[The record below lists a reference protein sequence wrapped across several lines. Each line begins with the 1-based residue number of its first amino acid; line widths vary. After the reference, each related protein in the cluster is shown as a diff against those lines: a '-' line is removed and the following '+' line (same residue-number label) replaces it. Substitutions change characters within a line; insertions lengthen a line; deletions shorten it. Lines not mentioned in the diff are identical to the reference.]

1 MALNHEFLHIM
12 AIPPDVDQHKSL
24 IRNKVWTQLR
34 KVARP
39 DSRFHHDYSS
49 FIADFDGSSTATDL
63 LVSLP
68 AYKTAKILFIA
79 PDNCIQ
85 ELRYRSLK
93 DGKKVLVT
101 TYGIRRGFWM
111 LDPKEIDE
119 SKWEMASMLDA
130 MENLGKHMT
139 LAEIARSTQNIDLMV
154 TGTGAINHEGLRF
167 GKGHGFFDLEWAM
180 LYTIK
185 KVSAKTQT
193 IAVVHECQ
201 VLDEELQGE
210 IWDTGCD
217 FVVTNER
224 VIEVQGSGKPRCGVI
239 WEKLEK
245 GMLDDIEPLK
255 ELQDMQIWYI
265 DSSWLPPSSYRKLN
279 GLQAYVFDRDW
290 DEIFAVYH
298 GCMSDRMRSS
308 KQGRLEK
315 G

>member
-1 MALNHEFLHIM
+1 MTF
-12 AIPPDVDQHKSL
+12 PPDEQHKSL
-24 IRNKVWTQLR
+24 IRHKVWTQLR

-49 FIADFDGSSTATDL
+49 FIADFDGSSVATEL
-63 LVSLP
+63 VVSLP
-68 AYKTAKILFIA
+68 VYKNAELVFIA
-79 PDNCIQ
+79 PDNCAQ

-101 TYGIRRGFWM
+101 TYGIRRGFFI
-111 LDPKEIDE
+111 LDPKEIAE

-130 MENLGKHMT
+130 MERLGKHMT
-139 LAEIARSTQNIDLMV
+139 LTEVFQLTQNIDLMV
-154 TGTGAINHEGLRF
+154 TGTGAINYKGLRF

-180 LYTIK
+180 LYTVR
-185 KVSAKTQT
+185 KVTEKTKT

-210 IWDTGCD
+210 VWDTGCD

-224 VIEVQGSGKPRCGVI
+224 VIEVQGCNKPSCGVL

-255 ELQDMQIWYI
+255 ELQAMQ
-265 DSSWLPPSSYRKLN
+265 
-279 GLQAYVFDRDW
+279 G
-290 DEIFAVYH
+290 
-298 GCMSDRMRSS
+298 
-308 KQGRLEK
+308 
-315 G
+315 